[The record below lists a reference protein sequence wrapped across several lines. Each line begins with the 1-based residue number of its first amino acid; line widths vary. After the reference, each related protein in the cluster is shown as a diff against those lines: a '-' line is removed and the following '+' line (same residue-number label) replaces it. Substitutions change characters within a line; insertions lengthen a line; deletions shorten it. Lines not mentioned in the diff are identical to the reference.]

1 MSTSSLIRHRWAM
14 PGFCL
19 FLGALMFGAF
29 AIGGDAG
36 QGLISFGIMA
46 LLGAVFLFGRRSETL
61 QGLGGPGRDERWA
74 RIDVSATA
82 IAGSALILTVL
93 GAWLYEIANGRSGDP
108 FGWLAAVAGVSYVLA
123 VAFLRSR
130 S

>member
-1 MSTSSLIRHRWAM
+1 MRHRWFM
-14 PGFCL
+14 PSFCL

-29 AIGGDAG
+29 AIGGDAA
-36 QGLISFGIMA
+36 QGVISLGIMA
-46 LLGAVFLFGRRSETL
+46 ALGAVFLFGRRSETL

-74 RIDVSATA
+74 MIDIHASA
-82 IAGSALILTVL
+82 IAGIVLIIAVIA
-93 GAWLYEIANGRSGDP
+93 GWLYEIANGHSGNP
-108 FGWLAAVAGVSYVLA
+108 FGWLGAVAGVSYVLA